1 MAVDDEKIKVVVAWP
16 LPTTVK
22 ELRGFLGL
30 TGYYRKFIAGYARI
44 ATPMTDQLS
53 KDYFSWIKEATE
65 AFMALKYALTNTPIL
80 ALPNFSKVF
89 SVETDASGTGL
100 GAVLTQDGHPIAYYS
115 QVLGVRNR
123 LKSIYEKELMAIVL
137 AVRKWRHYLMGRHF
151 IIKTDQRSLKFLMEQ
166 REVGPKYQKW
176 MYKLMG
182 FDFEIHYKPGPT
194 NKVADALSRRSD
206 SNPELQVLYSTW
218 SLPLEK
224 LNEEIGDDPFI
235 QQVKIDITEGNKSH
249 FGYSVENNR
258 FLYKGRLVIP
268 HNSTLIPSL

>member
-1 MAVDDEKIKVVVAWP
+1 
-16 LPTTVK
+16 
-22 ELRGFLGL
+22 
-30 TGYYRKFIAGYARI
+30 
-44 ATPMTDQLS
+44 
-53 KDYFSWIKEATE
+53 
-65 AFMALKYALTNTPIL
+65 
-80 ALPNFSKVF
+80 
-89 SVETDASGTGL
+89 
-100 GAVLTQDGHPIAYYS
+100 
-115 QVLGVRNR
+115 
-123 LKSIYEKELMAIVL
+123 
-137 AVRKWRHYLMGRHF
+137 MGRHF

-166 REVGPKYQKW
+166 REVGPEYQKW